1 MIKTLNNTIKQ
12 DRAAYKIPRSVQDVI
27 PIQRIFA
34 DGIFQFGTKYSRT
47 LRFSDINYAIASK
60 EDKTAMFLGYSE
72 LLNALD
78 SGSTTKLTICNKQV
92 NRQAFEDTV
101 LLPQRGDSLDG
112 FVNEFNG
119 MLESKIS
126 GSSASVEQERFL
138 TVSVHK
144 KNVDEARTFFSRVT
158 GEITSKL
165 SRLNSSSNELDAAE
179 RLDVLRGFFRPEEAA
194 LPFDLQS
201 AMRRGHNL
209 KDTICPD
216 SLEFHRDYFKMGSQY
231 GRVLFLKDYASY
243 IKDSMILE
251 LTDLNRR
258 MMLSIDMIPVPT
270 DEAVREVENK
280 LLGVETNVTNWQ
292 RRQNSNQNFSAVV
305 PYDLEQQRKET
316 REMLDDLTTRDQRL
330 MFAVVTLVHLADTK
344 EELDSDTET
353 LQSIARKHLCQMGV
367 LNWQQREGLDTALP
381 LGLRKIDAL
390 RTLTTEALAVLMPFK
405 AQEIQDPR
413 GVYYGQNAI
422 SKNLILAD
430 RMSLLNGNGFILG
443 VSGSGKSFTAKRE
456 IANIALSSN
465 DDIIVIDPEREY
477 HSLVNGLGGEVIHIS
492 ATSPNHINAMDME
505 AGYGDGENPV
515 VLKSEFL
522 LSLCEQLVGSGKL
535 SAKEKSL
542 VDRCTAKVYSDYIRS
557 GYRGNVPTL
566 QDFHAELLRQPE
578 PEAADVALAIE
589 LFTEGSLNTF
599 AKPTNVDTNSRIL
612 CYDIRDLGKQLLPVG
627 MLVVLDSIFNRI
639 IRNRTQGRRT
649 WVYAD
654 EIYILFQHEYSANFL
669 FTLWKR
675 VRKYNASCMGI
686 TQNVSDLL
694 QSHTARTMLANSE
707 FLLMLN
713 QAGTDRLELAKL
725 LNISDNQLSYITN
738 VDFGRGLLKCGA
750 AIVPFMDNY
759 PHDSLY
765 RLMTTRPNEN
775 FA

>member
-12 DRAAYKIPRSVQDVI
+12 DRTAYKIPRSVQDVI

-112 FVNEFNG
+112 FVDEFNG

-158 GEITSKL
+158 GEVSSKL

-201 AMRRGHNL
+201 AMKRGHNL

-216 SLEFHRDYFKMGSQY
+216 SLEFHRDYFKMGRQY

-316 REMLDDLTTRDQRL
+316 REMLDDLTTRDQRML
-330 MFAVVTLVHLADTK
+330 FAVVTLVHLADSK

-353 LQSIARKHLCQMGV
+353 LQSISRKHLCQ
-367 LNWQQREGLDTALP
+367 LAKLSFQQQDGLITALP
-381 LGLRKIDAL
+381 LGLRRIDAL

-405 AQEIQDPR
+405 AQEIR
-413 GVYYGQNAI
+413 HRHGIYYGQNAI

-430 RMSLLNGNGFILG
+430 RKELLNGNGFILG
-443 VSGSGKSFTAKRE
+443 VSGSGKSFAAKRE
-456 IANIALSSN
+456 ITEIALSTN
-465 DDIIVIDPEREY
+465 DDIT
-477 HSLVNGLGGEVIHIS
+477 GLRKGEI
-492 ATSPNHINAMDME
+492 AA
-505 AGYGDGENPV
+505 
-515 VLKSEFL
+515 L
-522 LSLCEQLVGSGKL
+522 LW
-535 SAKEKSL
+535 
-542 VDRCTAKVYSDYIRS
+542 SDYDAQTQTIHVTKQYLFYNGQGTVSPPKSSTSVRYVS
-557 GYRGNVPTL
+557 I
-566 QDFHAELLRQPE
+566 PE
-578 PEAADVALAIE
+578 EA
-589 LFTEGSLNTF
+589 
-599 AKPTNVDTNSRIL
+599 
-612 CYDIRDLGKQLLPVG
+612 
-627 MLVVLDSIFNRI
+627 
-639 IRNRTQGRRT
+639 
-649 WVYAD
+649 
-654 EIYILFQHEYSANFL
+654 
-669 FTLWKR
+669 
-675 VRKYNASCMGI
+675 
-686 TQNVSDLL
+686 
-694 QSHTARTMLANSE
+694 
-707 FLLMLN
+707 
-713 QAGTDRLELAKL
+713 AKL
-725 LNISDNQLSYITN
+725 LEQEHEKHPKNPYMFPSPVTGEMYHPD
-738 VDFGRGLLKCGA
+738 
-750 AIVPFMDNY
+750 AIVKIHRKICKDIGLERVRF
-759 PHDSLY
+759 HDLRHSFA
-765 RLMTTRPNEN
+765 TTALQCGVDVKTVSTMLGHSSAGFTLNVYTHSTSRMQQEAARTVGKVMPKMLER
-775 FA
+775 